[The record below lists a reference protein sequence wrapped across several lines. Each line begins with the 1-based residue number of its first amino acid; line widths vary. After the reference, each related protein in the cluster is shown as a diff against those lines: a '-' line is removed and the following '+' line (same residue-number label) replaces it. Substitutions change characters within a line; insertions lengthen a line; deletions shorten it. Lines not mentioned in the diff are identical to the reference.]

1 MKSFL
6 YLILLFCCHFTF
18 AQNSESIIEKKL
30 KQDSTTL
37 RSYNL
42 EKNISDS
49 ASVSEKTKVID
60 NKKSY
65 FDTEK
70 DTDNSIANQ
79 HIDIVQEIN
88 AVLNYKINRI
98 WRKDLYCLVCKNL
111 DVGRVA

>member
-6 YLILLFCCHFTF
+6 YLILLFCSQLIF
-18 AQNSESIIEKKL
+18 AQNSESITEKKF
-30 KQDSTTL
+30 KQDSTNL

-49 ASVSEKTKVID
+49 ASVSDKTKVIE
-60 NKKSY
+60 NKKSS
-65 FDTEK
+65 FDTKKDTEK
-70 DTDNSIANQ
+70 SIVNQ